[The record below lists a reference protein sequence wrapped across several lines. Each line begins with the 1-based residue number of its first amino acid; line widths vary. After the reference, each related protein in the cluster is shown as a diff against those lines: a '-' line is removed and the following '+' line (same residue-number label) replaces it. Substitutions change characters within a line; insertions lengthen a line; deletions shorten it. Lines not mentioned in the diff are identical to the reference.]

1 MTDEELKTLVA
12 SLAISSKEL
21 IVAQKETDRQ
31 LRETDEQ
38 IKGLRESQRETSEQI
53 SEQIRGLKESQQET
67 DRQLK
72 ETDRQLR
79 QQLKELNKQI
89 GGLGNKF
96 GSFTEGMAFPAM
108 KKILQKRFGMN
119 NIAPNYQV
127 KKNGK
132 TLEMDVFAYSNG
144 KRKVAYIVEV
154 KSHLKEDSIQ
164 QMLEILEDFP
174 KFLPEHTDKQLYG
187 ILAAVN
193 ISESMKRRV
202 LNLGIYLANIHD
214 DNFHLQVP
222 EDFKARNFQVVH

>member
-1 MTDEELKTLVA
+1 MTDEELKTLVG
-12 SLAISSKEL
+12 SLAISHKEL
-21 IVAQKETDRQ
+21 IVAQKETD
-31 LRETDEQ
+31 EQ
-38 IKGLRESQRETSEQI
+38 IKALRESQQETDRQ
-53 SEQIRGLKESQQET
+53 LKET

-119 NIAPNYQV
+119 NIAPNFQV

-144 KRKVAYIVEV
+144 ERKAAYIVEV
-154 KSHLKEDSIQ
+154 KSHLKEEGVQ
-164 QMLEILEDFP
+164 QMLEILNDFP
-174 KFLPEHTDKQLYG
+174 RFLPDHADKQLYG

-193 ISESMKRRV
+193 VTEDMKRRV
-202 LNLGIYLANIHD
+202 LKLGIYLANIHE
-214 DNFHLQVP
+214 DNFYLQVP
-222 EDFKARNFQVVH
+222 ADFQARNFQTIH